1 MTGTCQRNVAEGSGH
16 SHKGGDQS
24 CETTVLCVAMKPTH
38 LPLEY
43 TSLRI
48 NSDAAKQIVDSL
60 ELQIGDAANFFFL
73 YRARWELVQPLM
85 GQVVCYNTSVLLL
98 FCESHHKQ
106 GAKQ

>member
-60 ELQIGDAANFFFL
+60 ELQIGDAANFFFFI
-73 YRARWELVQPLM
+73 QS
-85 GQVVCYNTSVLLL
+85 QVGISPAFNGPGSLLQHLSSAAVL
-98 FCESHHKQ
+98 
-106 GAKQ
+106 